1 MLEERGRV
9 VAIESGAIWV
19 ETIQRS
25 GCHSCSAR
33 AGCGT
38 GLLGDYFSSASRIRV
53 ALNSWDPEDISLND
67 TAVIGIGENTLAGS
81 ALLIYLLPLAALVLA
96 ALAGDAV
103 AGEAGAI
110 AGGAAGL
117 LCGAALVRRHS
128 HRHAADPAYAPMLLR
143 VERSPDLP
151 DSNLHRAL

>member
-1 MLEERGRV
+1 MLEERGRI

-25 GCHSCSAR
+25 GCHGCSAR

-53 ALNSWDPEDISLND
+53 ALNSWDPDDIALND

-81 ALLIYLLPLAALVLA
+81 ALLIYLLPLVTLLLA
-96 ALAGDAV
+96 ALAGDA
-103 AGEAGAI
+103 AGGEAGAI
-110 AGGAAGL
+110 AGGLAGL
-117 LCGAALVRRHS
+117 LGGAALVRWHS
-128 HRHAADPAYAPMLLR
+128 RRHAADPAYAPMLLR
-143 VERSPDLP
+143 IEPSQSP
-151 DSNLHRAL
+151 

>member
-1 MLEERGRV
+1 MLEERGRI

-25 GCHSCSAR
+25 GCHGCSAR

-53 ALNSWDPEDISLND
+53 ALNSWDPDDIALND

-81 ALLIYLLPLAALVLA
+81 ALLIYLLPLVTLLLA
-96 ALAGDAV
+96 ALAGDA
-103 AGEAGAI
+103 AGDEAGAI
-110 AGGAAGL
+110 AGGLAGL
-117 LCGAALVRRHS
+117 LVGAALVRWHS
-128 HRHAADPAYAPMLLR
+128 RRHAADPAYAPMLLR
-143 VERSPDLP
+143 IEPCQPFQPAS
-151 DSNLHRAL
+151 